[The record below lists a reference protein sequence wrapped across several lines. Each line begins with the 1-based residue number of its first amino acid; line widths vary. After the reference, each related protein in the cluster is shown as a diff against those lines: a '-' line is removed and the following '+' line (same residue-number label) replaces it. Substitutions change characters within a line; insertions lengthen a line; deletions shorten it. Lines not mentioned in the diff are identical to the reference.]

1 MSEVGQY
8 LHQLHPKVQV
18 LLLPEQLL
26 YQVSSWYLQYIFSV
40 VDMPALSVK
49 LQLLLQL
56 HYLLPMQLELLLFQY
71 YDTQLLALQSK
82 LHQMR

>member
-1 MSEVGQY
+1 MFEVGQY
-8 LHQLHPKVQV
+8 LHQLHPEVQV

-26 YQVSSWYLQYIFSV
+26 YQVSSWHLQYIFSLA
-40 VDMPALSVK
+40 DMPALPVK